1 MRWNSC
7 AFFCGILLLDQF
19 SALPSWPWLLLALA
33 AGVTLWKYLHHAA
46 LWLALGCCW
55 AAQDGA
61 AYLSR
66 LLPEPLERAEL
77 LIEGR
82 VASLPAA
89 DDTATRFLLHVD
101 DASLPGS
108 GPLDF
113 GGLVKLNWRG
123 PQQRPRGGERW
134 RLRVRLRQ
142 PRGFMNPG
150 GLDYERW
157 LFRQDI
163 VATGYV
169 RESAQNRRVAEAG
182 WSPLALRQSLRE
194 RIAARAG
201 ASPARGVLNAL
212 LIGDR
217 GGLGESEWQ
226 LFRATGT
233 SHLVAISGLHIGL
246 VALLAWTLVSAL
258 WRHAGKLPLWLP
270 APVAGA
276 WGALLAAAGYAM
288 LAGFSVPTQRAL
300 VMTAVFSLAVI
311 LRRNSRP
318 LDGVALAL
326 LLVLLIDPRAPLA
339 AGFWLSFTAVG
350 VILLLIGRYPQW
362 RGWRMWIAIQ
372 LGLFVA
378 LLPLLVLWDLPAAPL
393 APLVNLLVVPW
404 FSFVIV
410 PGVLLT
416 ALLLL
421 LAAPGAGLLLQLLL
435 QCITLTLEVL
445 QIAAGQGELIALSP
459 VSWWLALPAA
469 AGALLLL
476 LARRWYWRVAGAPL
490 LLLLTWQQSAAVGHL
505 AVSVLDVGQ
514 GQSLVVETRGHT
526 LVYDLGPQYP
536 GGFNTAAA
544 VVIPWLRSR
553 GRDHVD
559 MLVLSHDDNDHTGGA
574 VRFVEQ
580 VRVDAIVTGQQMP
593 RFGFS
598 SSRCH
603 DAAPWR
609 WDGVSLRFLK
619 TTLAPRS
626 DNDASCILLLEHA
639 GGRVLISGDVTA
651 RVESALLGEYGELLR
666 ADLATMPH
674 HGSRTSSSP
683 AFIRGV
689 NARQVIVSAGWKS
702 RYGHPQE
709 EILQRWR
716 ESGAAIDNT
725 AESGAIRIAWD
736 GHGGRTVTRYRHQA
750 RRFWHR

>member
-7 AFFCGILLLDQF
+7 AFFCGILLLHQF

-33 AGVTLWKYLHHAA
+33 AGIILGKYLHRTA
-46 LWLALGCCW
+46 LWFALGCCW
-55 AAQDGA
+55 AAHDGA
-61 AYLSR
+61 GYLAR
-66 LLPEPLERAEL
+66 LLPQALEREEL
-77 LIEGR
+77 LVEGR
-82 VASLPAA
+82 VASLPSGDAA
-89 DDTATRFLLHVD
+89 VTRFLLDVD
-101 DASLPGS
+101 RASRPGD
-108 GPLDF
+108 GPLEF

-123 PQQRPRGGERW
+123 PLQLPRGGERW

-142 PRGFMNPG
+142 PRGFRNPG
-150 GLDYERW
+150 GFDYERW
-157 LFRQDI
+157 LFQEDI

-169 RESAQNRRVAEAG
+169 RDAPHNRRLAAAG
-182 WSPLALRQSLRE
+182 WSPLALRQWLRE
-194 RIAARAG
+194 RIASGAA

-246 VALLAWTLVSAL
+246 VALLAWMLFSSL
-258 WRHAGKLPLWLP
+258 WRRAGRLPLRLP

-300 VMTAVFSLAVI
+300 VMTAVLCLAVI

-350 VILLLIGRYPQW
+350 VILLLLERYPQR
-362 RGWRMWIAIQ
+362 RGWRLWIAIQ

-378 LLPLLVLWDLPAAPL
+378 LLPLLALWGLPAAAL
-393 APLVNLLVVPW
+393 APLVNLLAVPW

-416 ALLLL
+416 ALLLA
-421 LAAPGAGLLLQLLL
+421 LAAPGAAALLQLLL
-435 QCITLTLEVL
+435 QGIELTLGAL
-445 QIAAGQGELIALSP
+445 QAVAAQGGLLDLAPLP
-459 VSWWLALPAA
+459 WWQALPAA

-476 LARRWYWRVAGAPL
+476 LARGWRWRAAGVPL
-490 LLLLTWQQSAAVGHL
+490 LSLLAWPPGAAVEHL

-514 GQSLVVETRGHT
+514 GESLVVETRGHT
-526 LVYDLGPQYP
+526 LVYDLGPQFP
-536 GGFNTAAA
+536 GGFNSAAA
-544 VVIPWLRSR
+544 VVLPWLRSR
-553 GRDHVD
+553 GRQRVD

-574 VRFVEQ
+574 AQFAEQ
-580 VRVDAIVTGQQMP
+580 VQAGAILTGQEMP
-593 RFGFS
+593 QFGFS

-609 WDGVSLRFLK
+609 WDGVSFRFLS
-619 TTLAPRS
+619 TTLEPRN
-626 DNDASCILLLEHA
+626 DNEASCVLLLEHA
-639 GGRVLISGDVTA
+639 GGRVLISGDITA
-651 RVESALLGEYGELLR
+651 RVETALLGAYSELLR

-683 AFIRGV
+683 AFVRRV
-689 NARQVIVSAGWKS
+689 KARQVVVSAGWKS
-702 RYGHPQE
+702 RYGHPRE

-716 ESGAAIDNT
+716 ASGAAIDTT

-736 GHGGRTVTRYRHQA
+736 GDGRRTLSRYRQRA